1 MQRPVYKQLRIDVPQ
16 RPEIEVQPADAQTVF
31 NEEFEINNEIE
42 SDYDGDFEEY
52 ENDELSNLSSENNI
66 SEPCHIDS
74 SSDPNSSQSDSDT
87 ETSDGAITDASAM
100 PAFQGSTVTR
110 SNFEATFLAISK
122 KHKLSKS
129 TKHDLLKFF
138 NLISPNPN
146 LPTSS
151 YSFDQ
156 DIWTAIDV
164 NFEKYEFCP
173 SYNHQL

>member
-1 MQRPVYKQLRIDVPQ
+1 MKTIFQ
-16 RPEIEVQPADAQTVF
+16 
-31 NEEFEINNEIE
+31 
-42 SDYDGDFEEY
+42 
-52 ENDELSNLSSENNI
+52 NL
-66 SEPCHIDS
+66 DS
-74 SSDPNSSQSDSDT
+74 SSNPNSSQSDSDT

-146 LPTSS
+146 LPTSN

-156 DIWTAIDV
+156 DIWKAIDV

-173 SYNHQL
+173 GCNHLLHVKIMTVHILMVFLPQNQQLFFIIPVAVQLKRILENWMSIQKYKSGHSHNDGKLRDICCGDLY